1 MNEAITSVWCLI
13 AVWIPVTVVPT
24 SSATVAIAVFMTV
37 VSRAITNCPAASV
50 RRTIPVPLTGRAASS
65 VTALLPSP
73 EARADSHLHV
83 RQHQSRAGETH
94 VLCGCC
100 FRGRVILPARRSV
113 GRRQGGLE
121 LGL

>member
-1 MNEAITSVWCLI
+1 
-13 AVWIPVTVVPT
+13 
-24 SSATVAIAVFMTV
+24 MTV

-50 RRTIPVPLTGRAASS
+50 RRTIPVPLTGRAAFS

-94 VLCGCC
+94 VLCGRC
-100 FRGRVILPARRSV
+100 FRGRVILPARRSA

-121 LGL
+121 LGLSMVAQRGLNDVSMLLDTSEHLLNLHLANEQDH